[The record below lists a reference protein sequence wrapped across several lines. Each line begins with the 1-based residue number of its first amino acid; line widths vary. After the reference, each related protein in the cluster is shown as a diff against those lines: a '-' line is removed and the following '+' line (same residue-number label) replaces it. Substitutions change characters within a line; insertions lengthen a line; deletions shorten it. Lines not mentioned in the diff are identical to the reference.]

1 MEEEDDGETD
11 DESEVQDKAK
21 LSKYS
26 LTGVICHTGKTL
38 LDGHYYAYVRRR
50 KDDGHSWYKCSDTT
64 VREVNG
70 NMAKKL
76 KSYLGK
82 PSKRLYM
89 LMYSRNSTLS
99 KLPQSKPPKL
109 QNFGNTCFAN
119 AAMQVLMTLPNVA
132 KISAHKGPAQKF
144 RENFDETE
152 EKVQKKCKFV
162 GAKFNQL

>member
-1 MEEEDDGETD
+1 MPLSKHFVVQEEFTPPSMEEEDDGETD

-89 LMYSRNSTLS
+89 LMYSRNST
-99 KLPQSKPPKL
+99 
-109 QNFGNTCFAN
+109 
-119 AAMQVLMTLPNVA
+119 
-132 KISAHKGPAQKF
+132 
-144 RENFDETE
+144 
-152 EKVQKKCKFV
+152 
-162 GAKFNQL
+162 